1 MFLLA
6 FAESIQLFPDGT
18 LLIHIALI
26 LIMIWVLNRTF
37 FRPIKRIID
46 EREKQKGGRGG
57 EAEEILGQVSE
68 KSRLYDQTMLEIR
81 SESYEMI
88 EKERSEAVERRQ
100 QVISDA
106 RAESSRLLEKE
117 KAELRDRVAEA
128 KVEIALEAHKMA
140 DKISANIL
148 KG

>member
-18 LLIHIALI
+18 LFIHIALI

-37 FRPIKRIID
+37 YKPINAIIQKRS
-46 EREKQKGGRGG
+46 KQKAGRGG
-57 EAEEILGQVSE
+57 EADDILRDVAE
-68 KSRLYDQTMLEIR
+68 KQTKYEQTMLAAR

-88 EKERSEAVERRQ
+88 ERERTEAVDARQ
-100 QVISDA
+100 HAISEA
-106 RAESSRLLEKE
+106 RAEASDAIMAEKQDLEKMKSE
-117 KAELRDRVAEA
+117 V

-140 DKISANIL
+140 DRISSNIL
-148 KG
+148 KS

>member
-18 LLIHIALI
+18 LFIHIAMI

-37 FRPIKRIID
+37 FRPINRII
-46 EREKQKGGRGG
+46 ETREKQKGGRGG
-57 EAEEILGQVSE
+57 EAEEILCEVAE
-68 KSRLYDQTMLEIR
+68 KSRSYEQTMLKIR
-81 SESYEMI
+81 SDSYEMI
-88 EKERSEAVERRQ
+88 EKERAEAVERRQ
-100 QVISDA
+100 QKISEA
-106 RAESSRLLEKE
+106 KAESSRLLEKE

-128 KVEIALEAHKMA
+128 KVEIALEAHRMA
-140 DKISANIL
+140 DKISSNIL